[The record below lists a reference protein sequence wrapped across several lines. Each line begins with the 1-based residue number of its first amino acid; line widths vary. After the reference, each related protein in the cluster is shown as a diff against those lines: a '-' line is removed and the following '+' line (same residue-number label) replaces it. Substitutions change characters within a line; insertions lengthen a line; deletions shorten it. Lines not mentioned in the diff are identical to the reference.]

1 MEDKIILDIYYY
13 IDLNDTYDIKYIEN
27 YLQIYLKVYKK
38 SYKINL
44 FQNYNTNNNYT
55 SNNYTNNNDII
66 KKGLI
71 MFNNMYKNLK
81 MKNSNETWYIY
92 ISNGDIDKV
101 HKNVFVILINK
112 IPWLTKSLY
121 MINKNQLCILKNDS
135 QNLKKINSKILK
147 NTLDHIFNSEKY
159 ISYSNLLE

>member
-27 YLQIYLKVYKK
+27 YLQIYLNVYKK

-44 FQNYNTNNNYT
+44 FENYNTNTNYT
-55 SNNYTNNNDII
+55 TNSDTNDTI

-101 HKNVFVILINK
+101 HQNVFVILINK

-121 MINKNQLCILKNDS
+121 MINKNKLCIFKNDS
-135 QNLKKINSKILK
+135 QKLKQINSKILK

-159 ISYSNLLE
+159 ISYSNFLE